1 MDRIPRTT
9 QNGNTGSGAVDGER
23 ACPTRHRDPYVVRIM
38 LYAIL
43 TV

>member
-9 QNGNTGSGAVDGER
+9 QNGNMGSGAVGEEW
-23 ACPTRHRDPYVVRIM
+23 ACPNRHPDPYVVRIM

-43 TV
+43 TA